1 MAAAA
6 TWYDVWKLLHVL
18 AAIVWVGGAL
28 MLNILAWFAVRSPLP
43 GRRAEFAREAEK
55 VGMRLFAPAGLLL
68 VIMGFVLVEKGE
80 WGYHLWVILGL
91 IAYGLSFLTGL
102 LFIGPESGRIGKA
115 IEAEGP
121 DSPAVAAR
129 IDRILLVSRIELTIL
144 FLVVVDMV
152 LKPGQ

>member
-6 TWYDVWKLLHVL
+6 TWYDFWKLLHVL
-18 AAIVWVGGAL
+18 AATVWVGGAL
-28 MLNILAWFAVRSPLP
+28 MLNILAALAMRSKLP
-43 GRRAEFAREAEK
+43 GRRAEFAQEAEK

-68 VIMGFVLVEKGE
+68 VIMGFVLVEKGD

-91 IAYGLSFLTGL
+91 VAYGLSFLTGL

-115 IEAEGP
+115 IAAEGP

-129 IDRILLVSRIELTIL
+129 IQRILLVSRVELAIL
-144 FLVVVDMV
+144 FLIVVDMV

>member
-6 TWYDVWKLLHVL
+6 TWYDFWKLLHVL

-28 MLNILAWFAVRSPLP
+28 MLNILAALAIRSPLP
-43 GRRAEFAREAEK
+43 GRRAEFARDAEK
-55 VGMRLFAPAGLLL
+55 VGMRLFAPTGLLL
-68 VIMGFVLVEKGE
+68 VIMGFVLVEKGG

-91 IAYGLSFLTGL
+91 VAYGLSFLTGL

-115 IEAEGP
+115 IETEGAE
-121 DSPAVAAR
+121 SPAVAAR
-129 IDRILLVSRIELTIL
+129 IDRILLISRIELVIL

>member
-18 AAIVWVGGAL
+18 AAIVWVGGGL
-28 MLNILAWFAVRSPLP
+28 MLNILAALAIRSPLP
-43 GRRAEFAREAEK
+43 GRRVELAREAEK
-55 VGMRLFAPAGLLL
+55 VGMRLFAPMGLLL

-115 IEAEGP
+115 IEREGP

>member
-28 MLNILAWFAVRSPLP
+28 MLNILAALAIRSPLP
-43 GRRAEFAREAEK
+43 GRRAEFAREAAK

-91 IAYGLSFLTGL
+91 VAYGLSFLTGL

-121 DSPAVAAR
+121 DSPAVASR
-129 IDRILLVSRIELTIL
+129 IQRILLISRIELTIL
-144 FLVVVDMV
+144 FLIVVDMV

>member
-28 MLNILAWFAVRSPLP
+28 MLNILAALAIRSSLP

-68 VIMGFVLVEKGE
+68 VIMGFVLVEKGN

-91 IAYGLSFLTGL
+91 VAYGLSFLTGL

-121 DSPAVAAR
+121 DSATVAAR
-129 IDRILLVSRIELTIL
+129 IDRILLISRIELVIL

>member
-6 TWYDVWKLLHVL
+6 TWYDFWKLLHVL

-28 MLNILAWFAVRSPLP
+28 MLNILAALAIRSKLA

-55 VGMRLFAPAGLLL
+55 VGMRLFAPTGLLL
-68 VIMGFVLVEKGE
+68 VIMGFVLVEEGG

-91 IAYGLSFLTGL
+91 VAYGLSFLTGL

-115 IEAEGP
+115 IETEGP
-121 DSPAVAAR
+121 ESPAVAAR
-129 IDRILLVSRIELTIL
+129 IDRILLVSRIELVIL